1 MRYSIGVVEAIF
13 PLHPQRNL
21 LAIARIQP
29 NSGFHLHSLKLAHNL
44 ACLINHIMSA
54 TTLDMSSLVDP
65 LNFQTHR
72 RTSTMESRR
81 SIFGSLRS
89 SLSRNKQTSQSPS
102 HPQKSVTS
110 PTRRP
115 GEQREPSWRRKPVLT
130 CLSAAPSSNPFHNP
144 SSFDAPPA
152 YSAAPNAAPQPT
164 TVTSNSAAVADDA
177 YAFLAEFDT
186 IFLIDDSGSM
196 AGSRWRQT
204 ADALMTVTPI
214 CTAHDRDGVDIYF
227 INQPELAS
235 HSNVTSA
242 SAVQEIFNT
251 VRPGG
256 STLTGMRI
264 AKILNLHFEEYE
276 RAPASTKPINIICI
290 TDGEPS
296 DDVERVIIRA
306 AQKLDKLD
314 APAWQVGIQF
324 FQVGNDVKATE
335 HLKQLDD
342 ELAELSGDRDLRD
355 IVDTVPF
362 TNAEGARL
370 SGDGILKVVLGAVT
384 RRLDRRS
391 KELHR

>member
-1 MRYSIGVVEAIF
+1 MTG
-13 PLHPQRNL
+13 
-21 LAIARIQP
+21 
-29 NSGFHLHSLKLAHNL
+29 
-44 ACLINHIMSA
+44 
-54 TTLDMSSLVDP
+54 TTLDMSALVEP

-72 RTSTMESRR
+72 RTSTMESSRR
-81 SIFGSLRS
+81 SIFGSLKS
-89 SLSRNKQTSQSPS
+89 TLSRNKQTTQAPL

-115 GEQREPSWRRKPVLT
+115 GRQRHSLPLSEQFLT
-130 CLSAAPSSNPFHNP
+130 HFSAAPSSNPFQNP

-164 TVTSNSAAVADDA
+164 PATRGSAAVADDA

-227 INQPELAS
+227 LNQPDMNS
-235 HSNVTSA
+235 HKNVTSA

-256 STLTGMRI
+256 STLTGMR
-264 AKILNLHFEEYE
+264 LNTIVREHIEQYE
-276 RAPASTKPINIICI
+276 KAPASTKPVNIICI

-296 DDVERVIIRA
+296 DDVEHVIIKL
-306 AQKLDKLD
+306 AQKLDALD

-324 FQVGNDVKATE
+324 FQVGNDPDATK

-342 ELAELSGDRDLRD
+342 ELAEVAGDRDLRD
-355 IVDTVPF
+355 MVDTVPF